1 MQPLNNN
8 LQEFL
13 KNIKWYCQSSI
24 LIQYQDKNIYIDPW
38 KIPADQPKA
47 DFILVTHSHFDHLSL
62 EDINKIKTD
71 ITKVIIPSSLK
82 NEVPMP
88 VITMDPGDENEYDDI
103 KIKAIPAYNLNK
115 EYHPRNNNWLG
126 YIVTVGDIRI
136 LHTGDTDAIPE
147 LKTLEHID
155 IAFVPVGGTYTMTAE
170 EAAKIVNI
178 FKPKLAI
185 PFHWG
190 DVVGSEEDAILFK
203 KLANVPVTILERV

>member
-1 MQPLNNN
+1 MRSLNNN

-24 LIQYQDKNIYIDPW
+24 LIQYQGKNIYIDPW
-38 KIPADQPKA
+38 KVPSNQPKA

-62 EDINKIKTD
+62 EDINKIKDDT
-71 ITKVIIPSSLK
+71 TKVIIPSSLK

-88 VITMDPGDENEYDDI
+88 VITMDPGDENEYDNI

-136 LHTGDTDAIPE
+136 LHTGDTDAVPE

-155 IAFVPVGGTYTMTAE
+155 IAFVPVGGTYTMTAK

-203 KLANVPVTILERV
+203 ELANVPVIILERV